1 MADIIKMNYGQME
14 EMAQAFAQGAQQ
26 LESTISE
33 MNNIAQMLENGGL
46 IGEAG
51 DAFTDALRSAL
62 IPAINRLMDKFTEL
76 QGDVLGAMQD
86 MQQAD
91 QDSSRLYND

>member
-26 LESTISE
+26 LETTISE
-33 MNNIAQMLENGGL
+33 MNTLAQMMENGGL
-46 IGEAG
+46 MGDAG
-51 DAFTDALRSAL
+51 DSFTDAIRSAL
-62 IPAINRLMDKFTEL
+62 IPSIQRLMDKFTEL
-76 QGDVLGAMQD
+76 QGDILGAMQD

-91 QDSSRLYND
+91 QDSSRLYG